1 MFFLQVTTIRDGS
14 FNPLKGTM
22 SVTCELFPFFQMEY
36 KGFLNMEDD
45 KGKAI
50 WRMRWCKLSNTKLTF
65 WKFAENEH
73 SIAPIGY
80 IDLRLCEDIVEVSR
94 LECAIPYAFA
104 LLLRPSPSSQDS
116 QKSSKVFRLLFKR
129 CFLFLIFLREPD
141 CH

>member
-1 MFFLQVTTIRDGS
+1 MSLRDGS

-22 SVTCELFPFFQMEY
+22 SVNCELFPFFQMEY

-73 SIAPIGY
+73 SLSPIGC
-80 IDLRLCEDIVEVSR
+80 IDLRLCEEIMEVSR
-94 LECAIPYAFA
+94 VECAIPYAFA
-104 LLLRPSPSSQDS
+104 LVLRQHPCPEES
-116 QKSSKVFRLLFKR
+116 QKTSKILV
-129 CFLFLIFLREPD
+129 
-141 CH
+141 